1 MPATKPKDIDEYIAA
16 FPQQTQKILQ
26 QIRATVR
33 RAAPKAEETISY
45 GIPSFNL
52 DGRYLIY
59 FAGYKKHI
67 GIYPVP
73 VGNAEF
79 EKEFSSYKTSGKGA
93 IQFPL
98 DKPVPFSLI
107 TKIVKF
113 RKQINS
119 EKAKAKKK

>member
-1 MPATKPKDIDEYIAA
+1 MITTRPKNIDDYIAG
-16 FPQQTQKILQ
+16 FPQQTQSLLQ
-26 QIRATVR
+26 QIRATIKKSV
-33 RAAPKAEETISY
+33 PGAEEAISY

-67 GIYPVP
+67 GVYPVP

-79 EKEFSSYKTSGKGA
+79 EKEFSVYKTSGKGA

-98 DKPVPFSLI
+98 DKPIPLDLI
-107 TKIVKF
+107 SKIAKF
-113 RKQINS
+113 RMKINL
-119 EKAKAKKK
+119 EKAKKR

>member
-1 MPATKPKDIDEYIAA
+1 VITKPTNIDEYIAG
-16 FPQQTQKILQ
+16 FPGHTQTMLQ
-26 QIRATVR
+26 QIRAIIKKAVPR
-33 RAAPKAEETISY
+33 AEETISY

-67 GIYPVP
+67 GVYPVP

-79 EKEFSSYKTSGKGA
+79 EKEFSAYKTSGKGA

-98 DKPVPFSLI
+98 DRPLPLDLI
-107 TKIVKF
+107 SKIVKF
-113 RKQINS
+113 RAKMNL
-119 EKAKAKKK
+119 EKAKKM